1 MRRFLTILCFIVV
14 AATAAM
20 AQGKGPSKEQR
31 QQWMREMCKA
41 KLEYLSKELNL
52 NQSQQ
57 EEFTATYSEMEKEL
71 HKVGHD
77 TREYGRQIRR
87 KMNSDA
93 QVSDV
98 EYDKASEA
106 LFELKGKENEIEMRY
121 YEKFRKVLTPQQL
134 FKLKIAEQQWTRE
147 LMKHRNKK

>member
-1 MRRFLTILCFIVV
+1 MRRFLTILCVILV
-14 AATAAM
+14 AASTAM
-20 AQGKGPSKEQR
+20 AQGNRPSKEQR
-31 QQWMREMCKA
+31 KQWMREMRKA
-41 KLEYLSKELNL
+41 KIEYLTKELDL
-52 NQSQQ
+52 DQSHQD
-57 EEFTATYSEMEKEL
+57 EFTTTYSEMETEL
-71 HKVGHD
+71 HKLGHD

-93 QVSDV
+93 KVSDV

-121 YEKFRKVLTPQQL
+121 YEKFRKILTPQQL